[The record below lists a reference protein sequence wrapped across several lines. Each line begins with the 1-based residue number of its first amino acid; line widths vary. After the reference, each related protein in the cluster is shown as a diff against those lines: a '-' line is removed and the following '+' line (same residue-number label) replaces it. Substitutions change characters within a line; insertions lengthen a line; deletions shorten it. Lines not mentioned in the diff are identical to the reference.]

1 MVFRFN
7 LRLLFAVIAAL
18 GLSAAIVGCG
28 GGNRAPADPPAGG
41 IVATPG
47 EGNVTITWN
56 AAPGVEYWLVYAA
69 TPSISATPTP
79 TVNHVWAQAVTSP
92 FIITGLTN
100 GVTYS
105 FAMNGRTG
113 SGAGGASTPSV
124 SAVPRPAGGTWTLDS
139 TTAGAQMASTD
150 AVTGIAFDGNAGF
163 VSVSSSGTI
172 YNGAVGTTSGIIWAA
187 ASAPSGYN
195 FNAVTYMNAT
205 DGFVA
210 AGAGGYCRGTNMAS
224 PNCTRT
230 SETWNAVASNGG
242 QTVMV
247 GNSGK
252 ILHADSV
259 GGAWQSGSG
268 ATGNLNAVAYV
279 GTNWIAVGDAGAVF
293 KSADGNVWSAVAVS
307 GGPVGALKGL
317 ASYGGTFAVAV
328 GTGGAVLT
336 STDAGLTWTAQSAI
350 AGAPV
355 LNAVNASYNQILA
368 VANNGNVF
376 TSPLLSTPVWTTVSS
391 ASTKTTKNLT
401 AVFGSSSQYVAVG
414 SGGLSIYS
422 K

>member
-1 MVFRFN
+1 MVFRLN

-18 GLSAAIVGCG
+18 GFSAMIVGCG

-47 EGNVTITWN
+47 EGNITITWN
-56 AAPGVEYWLVYAA
+56 ATPGVEYWLVYAA
-69 TPSISATPTP
+69 SPSISATPTP

-92 FIITGLTN
+92 FVITGLTN

-113 SGAGGASTPSV
+113 SGAGGPSTPSV
-124 SAVPRPAGGTWTLDS
+124 SAIPRPAGGTWTLDS

-150 AVTGIAFDGNAGF
+150 PMTGLAFDGNASF
-163 VSVSSSGTI
+163 VSVSSSGAI
-172 YNGAVGTTSGIIWAA
+172 YNGAADTTSGIIWAA
-187 ASAPSGYN
+187 ASAPVGYN
-195 FNAVTYMNAT
+195 FNAVAYMNAT

-210 AGAGGYCRGTNMAS
+210 AGAGGYCRGTNMAL
-224 PNCTRT
+224 PNCTAT

-247 GNSGK
+247 GNGGK

-259 GGAWQSGSG
+259 GGPWQSGSG
-268 ATGNLNAVAYV
+268 ATGNLNGVAYV
-279 GTNWIAVGDAGAVF
+279 GTNWIAVGDAGAIF
-293 KSADGNVWSAVAVS
+293 KSADGNAWSAVALS

-317 ASYGGTFAVAV
+317 ASYGGTFAIAV
-328 GTGGAVLT
+328 GADGTVVT
-336 STDAGLTWTAQSAI
+336 STDAGLTWTAQPAI
-350 AGAPV
+350 DGAPA

-368 VANNGNVF
+368 VANGGKVF
-376 TSPLLSTPVWTTVSS
+376 TSALLSTPVWTPVSS

-401 AVFGSSSQYVAVG
+401 AVFGSSSQYIAVG
-414 SGGLSIYS
+414 SAGTSIYS